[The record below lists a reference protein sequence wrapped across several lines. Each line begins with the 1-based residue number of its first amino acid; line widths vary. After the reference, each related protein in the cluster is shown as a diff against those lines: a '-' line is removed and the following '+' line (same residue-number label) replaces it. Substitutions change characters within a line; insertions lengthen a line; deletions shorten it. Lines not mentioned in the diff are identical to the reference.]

1 MILVTGGT
9 GFIGSH
15 VVVELLIAGHDVLVI
30 DNLSNSSAI
39 AIERIRTITGR
50 EVVFHEAD
58 TRDNE
63 TLSRL
68 LKTYQVQAVCHLA
81 GLKSV
86 AESNAEPLRYAD
98 HNLNGTLQLLVAMK
112 DVGVRTLIMSSS
124 ATVYGPPQ
132 FLPMS
137 EQHPLAPMNIYGRTK
152 LMSEQLLTQFASPH
166 SDFRTAILRY
176 FNPVGAHE
184 SGLIGEDPI
193 GTPNN
198 LMPYI
203 AQVAVGRMAHLN
215 IWGND
220 HDTID
225 GTGVRDYVHVVDLA
239 KGHVQALHALSQ
251 TGSFVANLGTGK
263 GHSVMEVLHAFEIA
277 CGRKIPYQI
286 GPRRSGD
293 LAAYFADASLANTL
307 LGWRAERNLLQM
319 CSDHWR
325 WQSANP
331 NGYET
336 SNTP

>member
-1 MILVTGGT
+1 MILVTGGA
-9 GFIGSH
+9 GYIGSH
-15 VVVELLIAGHDVLVI
+15 VVVELLFAGHDVLVV

-39 AIERIRTITGR
+39 AIERIQAITR
-50 EVVFHEAD
+50 RKVVFHEAD
-58 TRDNE
+58 TRDCA

-68 LKTYQVQAVCHLA
+68 MKTHRVQAVCHLA

-86 AESNAEPLRYAD
+86 AESNAEPLLYAD
-98 HNLNGTLQLLVAMK
+98 HNLNGSLQLMMAMK
-112 DVGVRTLIMSSS
+112 GAGVRTLILSSS
-124 ATVYGPPQ
+124 ATVYGTPQ

-137 EQHPLAPMNIYGRTK
+137 EDHPLAPMNIYGRTK
-152 LMSEQLLTQFASPH
+152 LMSEQLLTQFAPPNAG
-166 SDFRTAILRY
+166 FRIAILRY

-193 GTPNN
+193 GPPNN

-203 AQVAVGRMAHLN
+203 AQVAVGRREYLN

-239 KGHVQALHALSQ
+239 KGHVQALQKVSL
-251 TGSFVANLGTGK
+251 TGSFIANLGTGQ
-263 GHSVMEVLHAFEIA
+263 GHSVLEVVHAFEIA
-277 CGRKIPYQI
+277 SGRTIPYRI
-286 GPRRSGD
+286 GPQRSGD
-293 LAAYFADASLANTL
+293 LAAYYADPNLANTL
-307 LGWRAERNLLQM
+307 LSWRAERDLLQM
-319 CSDHWR
+319 CKDHWR

-336 SNTP
+336 STTK